1 MRSTDSSRAGVC
13 PKHNIKD
20 LLFPRRK
27 RVQER
32 GTRMEQLRLLVLET
46 EQAVRI
52 ELDESLREEL
62 VALMAA
68 AIVAIHQ
75 AEREAGDE

>member
-1 MRSTDSSRAGVC
+1 
-13 PKHNIKD
+13 
-20 LLFPRRK
+20 
-27 RVQER
+27 
-32 GTRMEQLRLLVLET
+32 MEQLRLLVFET

-62 VALMAA
+62 VTLMAA

-75 AEREAGDE
+75 AERKADDE